1 VAISRWI
8 LGTAVPRNPRC
19 PGRQSVM
26 WTAAGWLA
34 FILGLVGE
42 FVWRWPHLIFAPAIL
57 VVIAAP
63 A

>member
-1 VAISRWI
+1 
-8 LGTAVPRNPRC
+8 
-19 PGRQSVM
+19 M